1 MFAPLGLVSAALDV
15 DSSPPS
21 GVSGDWFSCAHC
33 SYGGVTDGVWW
44 LGSSLSGV
52 ERPSTSGLKR
62 TLRHVLSLVH
72 AGRPLLTPP
81 SQGIG
86 DETDPQI
93 VMWEDQHQVSSLG
106 LLPTKQ
112 LGVMC
117 ICPSVF
123 GKSKWVARQ
132 LEFKELLQALDIAAD
147 LLPLIPPCQAG
158 EFHTLPFARSAP
170 SKIEQPFAS
179 NLLCRLATV
188 SNSDSSGVGVST
200 ISTGMSPCRVC
211 EGVEEVE
218 ESELAIDEL
227 PPVAALPSVKLLDGR
242 QQAVKADDVDVP
254 YHLWDEPFWEGM
266 LSRGRDS
273 EFVTQAQLWA
283 SRLRGLSVVE
293 VLRGWLLRVWR
304 RRVYICLQQY
314 LQLSCNHPSS
324 ERQADLD
331 AGRDCLQRVA
341 AADFWDWKGGSRL
354 FFWRWPADQRAW
366 ARDGFPVYVSG
377 QLPSYR

>member
-1 MFAPLGLVSAALDV
+1 
-15 DSSPPS
+15 
-21 GVSGDWFSCAHC
+21 
-33 SYGGVTDGVWW
+33 
-44 LGSSLSGV
+44 
-52 ERPSTSGLKR
+52 
-62 TLRHVLSLVH
+62 
-72 AGRPLLTPP
+72 LTPP

-112 LGVMC
+112 LGVTC

-227 PPVAALPSVKLLDGR
+227 PPAAALPSVKLLDGR
-242 QQAVKADDVDVP
+242 QQAVKADDADVP

-273 EFVTQAQLWA
+273 EFVTQAQL
-283 SRLRGLSVVE
+283 
-293 VLRGWLLRVWR
+293 
-304 RRVYICLQQY
+304 
-314 LQLSCNHPSS
+314 
-324 ERQADLD
+324 
-331 AGRDCLQRVA
+331 
-341 AADFWDWKGGSRL
+341 
-354 FFWRWPADQRAW
+354 
-366 ARDGFPVYVSG
+366 
-377 QLPSYR
+377 